1 VNETV
6 TALRAAADA
15 EWDATWSGSPYATYF
30 QSRPWAELWRD
41 YTGGATAPAPRWV
54 EFSDGRTALL
64 PLSEQVAGMGLV
76 RTAISSPGGT
86 GGGWLS
92 RDVLGERHVELLT
105 SILTRHTDLRWRVNA
120 FDPAQAA
127 LELPHSEPQTTRA
140 LPLCE
145 DFDAVF
151 RRASKG
157 HRSAV
162 KQAEREGV
170 SLRLAFDPK
179 DWREYFEVY
188 QESLARWGDRASS
201 NYTWPL
207 FARLSEQPRDDVK
220 LWIAE
225 VEGQFAAGAVCLYAP
240 RHVVYWH
247 GAARAEFFSRRPVQP
262 MIFQA
267 IRHACET
274 GREWFDFNP
283 SGGNQGVDD
292 FKRHFGTVELA
303 APVLKTASQRAR
315 CLAWLRGTRSDVV
328 GAG

>member
-1 VNETV
+1 
-6 TALRAAADA
+6 
-15 EWDATWSGSPYATYF
+15 
-30 QSRPWAELWRD
+30 
-41 YTGGATAPAPRWV
+41 
-54 EFSDGRTALL
+54 
-64 PLSEQVAGMGLV
+64 M
-76 RTAISSPGGT
+76 
-86 GGGWLS
+86 
-92 RDVLGERHVELLT
+92 
-105 SILTRHTDLRWRVNA
+105 
-120 FDPAQAA
+120 
-127 LELPHSEPQTTRA
+127 
-140 LPLCE
+140 
-145 DFDAVF
+145 F

-225 VEGQFAAGAVCLYAP
+225 VDGQFAAGAVCLYAP

-315 CLAWLRGTRSDVV
+315 CLAWLRGTRSGVV

>member
-1 VNETV
+1 MSERV
-6 TALRAAADA
+6 TAIGPAEDA
-15 EWDATWSGSPYATYF
+15 EWDAAWRACPYATYF
-30 QSRPWAELWRD
+30 HSRPWAELWCD
-41 YTGGATAPAPRWV
+41 STNGATAPAARRV
-54 EFSDGRTALL
+54 EFSDGRSAVL

-86 GGGWLS
+86 CGGWLA
-92 RDVLGERHVELLT
+92 RDPLSEQHVALLSDIMT
-105 SILTRHTDLRWRVNA
+105 EHADLRWRLNA
-120 FDPAQAA
+120 FDPAQVA
-127 LELPHSEPQTTRA
+127 LELPHAESQTTRA

-170 SLRLAFDPK
+170 SLRLASDEK

-188 QESLARWGDRASS
+188 QASLARWGERASS
-201 NYTWPL
+201 NYGWPL
-207 FARLSEQPRDDVK
+207 FAALAARPHDEVK
-220 LWIAE
+220 LWIAQA
-225 VEGQFAAGAVCLYAP
+225 EGQLAAGAICLYAP

-247 GAARAEFFSRRPVQP
+247 GAARAEHFSRRPVQP

-292 FKRHFGTVELA
+292 FKRHFGTVELP
-303 APVLKTASQRAR
+303 APVLKTASRKAR
-315 CLAWLRGTRSDVV
+315 WLARLRGTPLEITGTR
-328 GAG
+328 